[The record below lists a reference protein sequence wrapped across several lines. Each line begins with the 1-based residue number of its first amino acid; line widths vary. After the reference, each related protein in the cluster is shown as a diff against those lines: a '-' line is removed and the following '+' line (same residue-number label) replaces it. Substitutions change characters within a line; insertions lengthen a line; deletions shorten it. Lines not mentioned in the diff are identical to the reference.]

1 MSIAEKLTAI
11 AENEQK
17 VFDAGKK
24 AEYDRFWD
32 SFQNNGNRLNYSYAF
47 SMGSNW
53 AGGGWDDD
61 LYNPKYPISVTG
73 LNNITGTYQYT
84 EKISDTKVE
93 ISVGQIVNGTQTGN
107 MLSTFLNAKGLVTI
121 RKLTVDETVVFSGT
135 FNGCFSLENLT
146 MAGTIGQNGFNVS
159 DSTKLTHDSLMSIIN
174 CLEAKTEG
182 TWTVTLGTE
191 NLAKLTDAEKAI
203 ATEKGWTLA

>member
-32 SFQNNGNRLNYSYAF
+32 SFQNNGNRQNYSYAF

-61 LYNPKYPISVTG
+61 LYNPKYPISVNG
-73 LNNITGTYQYT
+73 FNNITGMYQYS

-93 ISVGQIVNGTQTGN
+93 ISVGQLANGTQYGD
-107 MLSTFLNAKGLVTI
+107 MRSTFVGAAGLVTI
-121 RKLTVDETVVFSGT
+121 RKLTVDETVVFSNT
-135 FNGCFSLENLT
+135 FAKCYSLENLT

-159 DSTKLTHDSLMSIIN
+159 ESTKLTHDSLMSIIN

-203 ATEKGWTLA
+203 ATQKGWTLA

>member
-24 AEYDRFWD
+24 AEHDVFWD
-32 SFQNNGNRLNYSYAF
+32 ELQEYGNKRNY
-47 SMGSNW
+47 
-53 AGGGWDDD
+53 
-61 LYNPKYPISVTG
+61 LYTFAYWNDKMYHPKYPIV
-73 LNNITGTYQYT
+73 LNSYAWCASGTYMRAT
-84 EKISDTKVE
+84 IADT
-93 ISVGQIVNGTQTGN
+93 IVDIVATIGVVFN
-107 MLSTFLNAKGLVTI
+107 STFSECSKLVTI
-121 RKLTVDETVVFSGT
+121 RRLVLNAGCEYMDTFSM
-135 FNGCFSLENLT
+135 CSELMNLNVE
-146 MAGTIGQNGFNVS
+146 GTIGKNGFNVS
-159 DSTKLTHDSLMSIIN
+159 NSPKLTHDSLMRILN

-182 TWTVTLGTE
+182 TWTVTLGAT